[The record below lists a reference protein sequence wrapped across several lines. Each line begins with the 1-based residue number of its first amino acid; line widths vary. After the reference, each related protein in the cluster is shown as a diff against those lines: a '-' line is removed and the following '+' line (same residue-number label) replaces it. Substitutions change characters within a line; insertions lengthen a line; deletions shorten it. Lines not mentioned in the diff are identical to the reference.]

1 MAATVGISGFSVY
14 VPPHRVNLRDWC
26 EWTDSNWDK
35 VSAVVGRSFRVKGP
49 GQSLYTMAASA
60 VLRLIE
66 SYDIDPSSVGM
77 LILGTESSTDNA
89 AGAVIL
95 RGMIDEGL
103 QQKGLPPLAR
113 DMEVP
118 EIKHACLGGMYGLKQ
133 AARYLHVDG
142 AGRKAIVV
150 AADIAEYER
159 GSTGEPTQGAGAVAM
174 LVEED
179 PKLLAIDVRHSGSA
193 SRYRGPDFRKPF
205 QRFMEPEYTASVN
218 RVHDFPVFNGKY
230 STACYLDEVLAAL
243 DAMRAK
249 LPESERDTLS
259 ANVDRVFFH
268 RPYRKIPITAW
279 AMSTLVEMS
288 RTEEKKAEL
297 AELCT
302 AADVEL
308 DTVLAELDRPRDL
321 FAATKEGRL
330 DDDPFPCTMRVLRAF
345 RSQER
350 HRELV
355 DEKLALGSDPMME
368 LGNLYTASLPAW
380 LAAALEEA
388 VEQGNAGRS
397 WLLVGYGSGDAAE
410 AIPVSVVE
418 GFEEAARRIRFAESL
433 EGALDLTREQYEA
446 IHDGIDVEVA
456 DVIKNAFVVDRVG
469 GMNGTGFDDVG
480 IEYYRY
486 VP

>member
-1 MAATVGISGFSVY
+1 MASSVGISGFSVY
-14 VPPHRVNLRDWC
+14 VPPHRVNLEDWC
-26 EWTDSNWDK
+26 EWTGSNWDK

-60 VLRLIE
+60 VIRLIE
-66 SYDIDPSSVGM
+66 SYDVDPASVGM

-95 RGMIDEGL
+95 RGMIDDGL
-103 QQKGLPPLAR
+103 ELKGLPRLAR
-113 DMEVP
+113 DLEVP

-133 AARYLHVDG
+133 AARYLEVDG
-142 AGRKAIVV
+142 TGRKAIVV

-179 PKLLAIDVRHSGSA
+179 PKLLAIDVRRSGSA

-205 QRFMEPEYTASVN
+205 QRFMAPEYTKKVN

-243 DAMRAK
+243 DAMRSK
-249 LPESERDTLS
+249 LPEGERDRLNES
-259 ANVDRVFFH
+259 MDRVFFH
-268 RPYRKIPITAW
+268 RPYRKIPTTAW

-288 RTEEKKAEL
+288 RSDAGKTRL

-308 DTVLAELDRPRDL
+308 DAVLAELGRPRDL

-330 DDDPFPCTMRVLRAF
+330 DDDPFPNTMRVLRAF
-345 RSQER
+345 REHDS
-350 HRELV
+350 HRTLV
-355 DEKLALGSDPMME
+355 DDKLSLGADPMME

-388 VEQGNAGRS
+388 AQSGNARRN

-410 AIPVSVVE
+410 AIPATVVD
-418 GFEEAARRIRFAESL
+418 GFERAAGKIRFAESL
-433 EGALDLTREQYEA
+433 EGALDLSREQYEA
-446 IHDGIDVEVA
+446 IHDGLDVELA
-456 DVIKNAFVVDRVG
+456 DVVKNAFVVDRIG
-469 GMNGTGFDDVG
+469 GMNGTGYDDVG